1 MSAVETAWPRKTR
14 ELHNHHMD
22 STIWEDFNFREDDIV
37 VGTYAKSGTTW
48 TQQIVGQLVFRGEP
62 HVPIAELSPWLD
74 LRVPPRE
81 VKLPALVTE
90 PKVWFALSVSVST
103 SGLVRAAFAT
113 VAVSV

>member
-1 MSAVETAWPRKTR
+1 MPGAVPDGSVHCT
-14 ELHNHHMD
+14 
-22 STIWEDFNFREDDIV
+22 
-37 VGTYAKSGTTW
+37 
-48 TQQIVGQLVFRGEP
+48 EP
-62 HVPIAELSPWLD
+62 VQ
-74 LRVPPRE
+74 